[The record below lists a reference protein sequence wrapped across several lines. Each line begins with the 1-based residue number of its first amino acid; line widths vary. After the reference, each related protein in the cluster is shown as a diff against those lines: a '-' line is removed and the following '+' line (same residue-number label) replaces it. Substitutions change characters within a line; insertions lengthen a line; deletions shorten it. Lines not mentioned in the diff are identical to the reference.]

1 MEITYRD
8 EPPESGEFL
17 RLFDTTGWNDSYRLT
32 ENELANAVRN
42 SWHMVSAYDAGRLVG
57 FGRTIC
63 DGSVH
68 ALVLDM
74 IVLPEY
80 QGRGIGTV
88 ILDRLVDRCRTA
100 GIRDVQLFCAK
111 GKAPFYMKNGFS
123 ARPEDA
129 PGMERR
135 FRPA

>member
-1 MEITYRD
+1 MGITYRD
-8 EPPESGEFL
+8 ERPESGEFL

-32 ENELANAVRN
+32 ENELANAVLN
-42 SWHMVSAYDAGRLVG
+42 SWHTVSAYDAGRLVG

-80 QGRGIGTV
+80 QGRGIGTA

-111 GKAPFYMKNGFS
+111 GKAPFYVKNGFS
-123 ARPEDA
+123 QRPEDA

-135 FRPA
+135 FRSV